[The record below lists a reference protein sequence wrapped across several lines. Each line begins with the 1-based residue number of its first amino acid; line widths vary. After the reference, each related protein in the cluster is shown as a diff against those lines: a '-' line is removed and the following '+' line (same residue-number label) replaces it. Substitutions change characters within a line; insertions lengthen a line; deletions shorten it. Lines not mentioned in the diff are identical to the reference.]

1 MPRQQEESG
10 RTSRHPASDSL
21 QQNEALRDR
30 AVNGFHAFG
39 FVGAC
44 HRLQSGSPKSTIKIV
59 ASRHLEQVLAHA
71 ENQLAATGAR
81 RPTEVLPL
89 YKKFLKV
96 EEHRLRLKHQAGH
109 GGREICAHRADL
121 VDVLLRYVFGAAFT
135 ATRPE
140 EASGAPL
147 ALIALGGYGRGELNP
162 FSDIDVMLLH
172 RQWAK
177 KISPHLE
184 EMVEQVLYLLWDSGF
199 KVGHSTRSIKEAITQ
214 ANRDMLTKTAMLESR
229 FLAGDAELARE
240 FREQFRSKC
249 VEGHEREYVEMR
261 MQDQVVRHKKFGDS
275 VYRQEPHVK
284 SGCGGLRDYQNLL
297 WMTYFKEGSLSTN
310 QLVGKDWLSETDQR
324 RIERAY
330 DFLLRLRT
338 DLHYATGRATDI
350 LHLNLQEQIAKRLNY
365 SFGNGQLRSE
375 TLMRDYFEHT
385 RNIFR
390 VTERISAQFVS
401 WHVTSRTRSLFSFL
415 PLIRPDK
422 TPVGESFFIRN
433 KQLHPDRRDL
443 FQKDPEQMMRA
454 FQLIQEYVL
463 DLSPEAADL
472 VSRSLEQVTR
482 TYQYARGPRE
492 IFTAILSQKGE
503 VGRVL
508 RAMHR
513 VDFLGRYIPEFG
525 QLTCLVQHEFLHR
538 YTADEHTLVCID
550 KLDALTQT
558 DDPKLIHYRKLFE
571 QLADPL
577 VLYLALLLHDSGKAV
592 GRPHSE
598 ASALFA
604 QRVAARLQLSSEQRK
619 SLIRLVDHHLS
630 LSTTAQQ
637 RNLDDPAT
645 VMKFAQ
651 VVKDQKNL
659 DALMLLTLADGQ
671 GTSADAW
678 SDWKESLVWQLFHQ
692 TSRYLADR
700 KSYYEQTRI
709 ARESLRACVA
719 ENFSPDYAEEI
730 EAHFEYMPDHY
741 FRATGVPEIIE
752 HVKLL
757 RSFLESVS
765 TEKESPLAPAV
776 KWKIVPEQG
785 HTVMTFCTWE
795 RERLLAKIAG
805 SLSVVPLNI
814 LSADVFPRGDNAVLG
829 VFRVCDTRAQPV
841 SNPRDFELVEQT
853 LRRALEDES
862 FDFVPSIEKAKRSS
876 HRAAVGIDFPTRI
889 AIDNKTHPTYTLV
902 EFQAPDRIGLLYD
915 VLSCLDRENVLV
927 PLSRVNTQAGAAI
940 DTLYVMD
947 GSSHAKITDSQRIQT
962 VQQHLKDAILRGSA
976 RS

>member
-1 MPRQQEESG
+1 M
-10 RTSRHPASDSL
+10 
-21 QQNEALRDR
+21 
-30 AVNGFHAFG
+30 
-39 FVGAC
+39 
-44 HRLQSGSPKSTIKIV
+44 K
-59 ASRHLEQVLAHA
+59 ASRELEKVLAHA
-71 ENQLAATGAR
+71 ESSLAATGTR

-96 EEHRLRLKHQAGH
+96 EEHRLRLRHQAGG
-109 GGREICAHRADL
+109 GGREICARRAEL
-121 VDVLLRYVFGAAFT
+121 VDVLLRYVFDAASSAT
-135 ATRPE
+135 ARGNG
-140 EASGAPL
+140 EAEGPL

-162 FSDIDVMLLH
+162 FSDVDVMLLH
-172 RQWAK
+172 QQRAGV
-177 KISPHLE
+177 SPHLE
-184 EMVEQVLYLLWDSGF
+184 EMVNQILYLLWDSGF
-199 KVGHSTRSIKEAITQ
+199 KVGHSTRSIKEAIAQ
-214 ANRDMLTKTAMLESR
+214 ANSDMRTKTAMLEAR
-229 FLAGDAELARE
+229 FLAGNTELATE

-249 VEGHEREYVEMR
+249 VVGHERDYVELR
-261 MQDQVVRHKKFGDS
+261 MEDQVARHKKFGDS
-275 VYRQEPHVK
+275 VYLQEPNLK

-310 QLVGKDWLSETDQR
+310 QLVGKDWLSESDQR

-350 LHLNLQEQIAKRLNY
+350 LHMNLQDQVATRLGY
-365 SFGNGQLRSE
+365 SPRRGQLRSE
-375 TLMRDYFEHT
+375 VLMRDCYNHT
-385 RNIFR
+385 RNILR
-390 VTERISAQFVS
+390 VTERITEQFVS
-401 WHVTSRTRSLFSFL
+401 GHVTSKTRALFSFL
-415 PLIRPDK
+415 PLTRGHK
-422 TPVGESFFIRN
+422 TPIGDSFFVRN
-433 KQLHPDRRDL
+433 KQLHSARRDV
-443 FQKDPEQMMRA
+443 FRNDPEQMMRA
-454 FQLIQEYVL
+454 FELAQERVL
-463 DLSPEAADL
+463 DFSPELEDL
-472 VSRSLEQVTR
+472 LSRSLRHVTR
-482 TYQYARGPRE
+482 TYQYARGPRA
-492 IFTAILSQKGE
+492 IFTSILSQKGK
-503 VGRVL
+503 VGRIL
-508 RAMHR
+508 RMMHR

-550 KLDALTQT
+550 KLDALVET

-619 SLIRLVDHHLS
+619 SLIRLVDHHLT
-630 LSTTAQQ
+630 LSKMAQQ

-645 VMKFAQ
+645 VMEFAQ
-651 VVKDQKNL
+651 TVKDQKNL

-671 GTSADAW
+671 GTSAEAW

-709 ARESLRACVA
+709 ARESLRASVA
-719 ENFSPDYAEEI
+719 QNLSPDYAEEI

-741 FRATGVPEIIE
+741 LRATSVPEIIE
-752 HVKLL
+752 HVKLF
-757 RSFLESVS
+757 RSFVGSIS
-765 TEKESPLAPAV
+765 SAKAFPLAPAV

-785 HTVMTFCTWE
+785 HTVMAFFTWE

-805 SLSVVPLNI
+805 SFSVVPLNI
-814 LSADVFPRGDNAVLG
+814 LSADVFPRGDNTVLG
-829 VFRVCDTRAQPV
+829 VFRVCDTKAQPV

-853 LRRALEDES
+853 LRRAFEDES

-876 HRAAVGIDFPTRI
+876 RPAAVGIEFPTRI
-889 AIDNKTHPTYTLV
+889 TIDNKTHPTYTLV

-927 PLSRVNTQAGAAI
+927 PLYRINTQAGAAI
-940 DTLYVMD
+940 DTLYVVD
-947 GSSHAKITDSQRIQT
+947 GSSHTKITDSQRIRII
-962 VQQHLKDAILRGSA
+962 QQHLKDTILRGSA
-976 RS
+976 KP